1 MKHSSLLIITFL
13 FCLLISENLS
23 AQPQVSVSSTG
34 NLNFG
39 SFSARNG
46 GTIEIAPDGSPSTT
60 GDIILLNFRTVR
72 STATIALS
80 TKANKGILV
89 TVSANPITLTGPG
102 GSSLQLSV
110 IFDRN
115 SLILN
120 KDITEYIQMGGTLTV
135 GPGVTK
141 GNYFVAD
148 VPVTFSYQ

>member
-1 MKHSSLLIITFL
+1 MKHSSLLILTIF
-13 FCLLISENLS
+13 FCFLISKNLS
-23 AQPQVSVSSTG
+23 AQQVSVSSTG

-39 SFSARNG
+39 SFSVGNG
-46 GTIEIAPDGSPSTT
+46 GTIKIAPDGSPSTT
-60 GDIILLNFRTVR
+60 GDIILLNFRTIR

-80 TKANKGILV
+80 TKANKGVLV

-110 IFDRN
+110 SFDRT
-115 SLILN
+115 SLILY
-120 KDITEYIQMGGTLTV
+120 KDSTEYIQMGGTLTV
-135 GPGVTK
+135 GPGVTR